1 MRMKAFALALVAATS
16 IGATAA
22 PPAMSSQEMDRI
34 RRAGAEILFWS
45 QAQRDANFPK
55 METLFPA
62 HTVKAGTVVRLLP
75 MGRSIEPAMGGA
87 AAVDAL
93 IAENSIAGLLVLKD
107 GKIVLERYAR
117 TLTPTGRWT
126 SFSVA
131 KSFTSTLVGAAVRDG
146 FIKSLDD
153 PVTRY
158 LPELAGS
165 GYDGVSVRQVLTMT
179 SGVKWNENYF
189 DPNSDVVQMY
199 AKPVAAGLDPT
210 TAYLRTL
217 SSEAKPGTKWVYKT
231 GETNLIGVIVTR
243 ATGKTLA
250 DYASEKI
257 WKPAGM
263 ERDGYWMIDAS
274 GQEIGGCCLSVSL
287 RDYARM
293 GQFILEG
300 AKGVV
305 PRDWM
310 AHATGKTVALGPP
323 GQFYGYQWWTAPGRY
338 DARGIYGQMIHT
350 VPGKRLVVAIV
361 GAWPAAVG
369 PALSMKREAL
379 LARIDAAV
387 SGKEVSRIAPASDR
401 APPD

>member
-1 MRMKAFALALVAATS
+1 MRLTALVLALVATS
-16 IGATAA
+16 AIAA
-22 PPAMSSQEMDRI
+22 PPVMSAAEAERV
-34 RRAGAEILFWS
+34 RRAGAEILFWTP
-45 QAQRDANFPK
+45 AQRDANFPK
-55 METLFPA
+55 METLFPTN
-62 HTVKAGTVVRLLP
+62 TVKAGRKVRLLP
-75 MGRSIEPAMGGA
+75 PGRSIEAAMGGA

-93 IAENSIAGLLVLKD
+93 IAENSMAGLIVLKD
-107 GKIVLERYAR
+107 GKVVLERYAR
-117 TLTPTGRWT
+117 TLTPAGRWT

-131 KSFTSTLVGAAVRDG
+131 KSFTSTLVGAAVHDG

-189 DPNSDVVQMY
+189 DPKSDVVQMY
-199 AKPVAAGLDPT
+199 AKATPPGVDPT

-217 SSEAKPGTKWVYKT
+217 TSEAKPGTKWVYKT

-250 DYASEKI
+250 AYASEKI

-263 ERDGYWMIDAS
+263 ERDGAWMVDAS
-274 GQEIGGCCLSVSL
+274 GQEIGGCCLSASL

-305 PRDWM
+305 PKGWM
-310 AHATGKTVALGPP
+310 ASATGRTVSTGNPD
-323 GQFYGYQWWTAPGRY
+323 QSYGYQWWTGPARF
-338 DARGIYGQMIHT
+338 DARGIYGQMIHV
-350 VPGKRLVVAIV
+350 VPSKRLVVAMV

-369 PALSMKREAL
+369 PQLSAQREAT
-379 LARIDAAV
+379 LAKIEAAV
-387 SGKEVSRIAPASDR
+387 SQP
-401 APPD
+401 

>member
-1 MRMKAFALALVAATS
+1 MRLKAFAVALVAATS
-16 IGATAA
+16 IGAAAA
-22 PPAMSSQEMDRI
+22 PPAMSPAEMERV

-55 METLFPA
+55 METLFPS
-62 HTVKAGTVVRLLP
+62 HVVKAGKVVRLLP
-75 MGRSIEPAMGGA
+75 KGGSIEPAMGGA

-93 IAENSIAGLLVLKD
+93 IADNSIAGLLVLKD

-146 FIKSLDD
+146 YIKSLDD

-158 LPELAGS
+158 LPELTGS
-165 GYDGVSVRQVLTMT
+165 GYDGVSVRHVLTMT
-179 SGVKWNENYF
+179 SGVKWSENYF

-199 AKPVAAGLDPT
+199 AKPVAAGVDPT

-217 SSEAKPGTKWVYKT
+217 PSEAKPGTKWVYKT

-250 DYASEKI
+250 EYASQKI

-274 GQEIGGCCLSVSL
+274 GQEIGGCCFSVSL

-293 GQFILEG
+293 GQFMLEG

-305 PRDWM
+305 PSDWVS
-310 AHATGKTVALGPP
+310 AATGTTVSTDRA
-323 GQFYGYQWWTAPGRY
+323 GQSYGYQWWTAPGRF
-338 DARGIYGQMIHT
+338 DARGIYGQMIHV
-350 VPGKRLVVAIV
+350 VPAKRLVVAIV

-369 PALSMKREAL
+369 PALSLKREAL
-379 LARIDAAV
+379 LARIDEAV
-387 SGKEVSRIAPASDR
+387 SGKGLSRSVPASDQ